1 MRMKN
6 ARETEAASTTN
17 TKYETKQDEKKIPDI
32 HSVYYTPRERE
43 RERET
48 KNVHE
53 LKAEAKRTESTRA
66 THDIQTMNEHE
77 KIKKNQEKNFRAMF
91 HVSSL

>member
-1 MRMKN
+1 MKQNRMK
-6 ARETEAASTTN
+6 
-17 TKYETKQDEKKIPDI
+17 KKFLT
-32 HSVYYTPRERE
+32 YTVCITHRERE

-53 LKAEAKRTESTRA
+53 LKAKAKRTESTRA
-66 THDIQTMNEHE
+66 THDIQTMNEPE